1 MPRGDG
7 AFLLQDPPQEVLPLE
22 THHGETQVRA
32 LQLSRAA
39 NSRVGC
45 RACMVSVAGAESCR
59 NMGWLLILGPLICVL
74 PQGWGYLPSER
85 LV

>member
-1 MPRGDG
+1 M
-7 AFLLQDPPQEVLPLE
+7 FLLQEPPQEVLPLA

-39 NSRVGC
+39 DSKAGC
-45 RACMVSVAGAESCR
+45 HACMVSVAGAESCR
-59 NMGWLLILGPLICVL
+59 NVGWLLILDPLICIL
-74 PQGWGYLPSER
+74 PLGWGYLPSER